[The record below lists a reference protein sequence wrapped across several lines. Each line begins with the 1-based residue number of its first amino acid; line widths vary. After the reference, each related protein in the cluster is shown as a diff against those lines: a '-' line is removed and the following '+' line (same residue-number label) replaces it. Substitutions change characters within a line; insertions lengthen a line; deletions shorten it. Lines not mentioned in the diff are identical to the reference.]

1 MEIEA
6 LYKKRALELKK
17 SKSIYGSSYF
27 VIEDNKLYVMRRRDR
42 SKSIFMIEK
51 EKTIKLHAFR
61 LKLRKYHRDYGYT
74 KEGIVFLYLNYLF
87 VFKYFSERIYE
98 ILESYSLKKEKA
110 YRDKTF
116 LFYSCDAYKLVYP
129 LSFSPCRY
137 VNALAI
143 AQDWKLEEVEKLF
156 FDYIT
161 RSF

>member
-51 EKTIKLHAFR
+51 EKTIKLHAFK
-61 LKLRKYHRDYGYT
+61 LKLRKYYRDYGYT

-98 ILESYSLKKEKA
+98 IMEMWKPKEG
-110 YRDKTF
+110 KTF

-129 LSFSPCRY
+129 LSFSSCHY

-143 AQDWKLEEVEKLF
+143 AQDWKLEEVERLF

-161 RSF
+161 KSF